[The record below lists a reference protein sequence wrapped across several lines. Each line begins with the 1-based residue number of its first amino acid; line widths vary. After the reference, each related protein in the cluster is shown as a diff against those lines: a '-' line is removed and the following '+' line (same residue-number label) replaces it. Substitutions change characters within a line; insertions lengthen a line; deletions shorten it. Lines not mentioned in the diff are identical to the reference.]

1 MKLRTI
7 GLISTLVLGLLAA
20 PLPAEAQQGTKVY
33 RIGYLSTRH
42 GSRLESR
49 PYPKAFRQGLR
60 ELGYIEGQNI
70 VIEWR
75 FAKGERKRLPGLAA
89 ELVTL
94 KVDSI
99 LTATSA
105 STRAAKKATRT
116 IPIVMGN
123 GDDPVRHGF
132 VVSLV
137 RPGGNITGLTS
148 LSSALA
154 GKRLEFLKEAFPHI
168 SRVGVLWDPSR
179 GGSEVNFKQTENAA
193 RALGVK
199 LESLEVQRPYDL
211 EEAFRVAV
219 NWRADGLIVM
229 GRGIGGRRRRAQL
242 AELAAKHRLPAMY
255 SAKRFVSDGGLMSYA
270 PNPSDLYRRAATY
283 VDKILKGANP
293 GDLPV
298 ERPTKFE
305 LVINLKAAKQ
315 LDVTISPEVLY
326 QADKVIK

>member
-1 MKLRTI
+1 MKRTVV
-7 GLISTLVLGLLAA
+7 LLSISVLAA
-20 PLPAEAQQGTKVY
+20 VILTIVHLAEAQQGTKVY

-42 GSRLESR
+42 GHGER

-75 FAKGERKRLPGLAA
+75 FAKGERKHLPGLAT
-89 ELVTL
+89 ELVKL
-94 KVDSI
+94 KVDCI
-99 LTATSA
+99 LSATGA
-105 STRAAKKATRT
+105 TTRAAKKATRT
-116 IPIVMGN
+116 IPIVMGS
-123 GDDPVRHGF
+123 GSDPVRHGF

-148 LSSALA
+148 SNAALA
-154 GKRLEFLKEAFPHI
+154 GKRLELLKEAFPHI
-168 SRVGVLWDPSR
+168 SRVAFLWDPTR
-179 GGSEVNFKQTENAA
+179 PANHAQVKQTKNAA
-193 RALGVK
+193 RGLGVK
-199 LESLEVQRPYDL
+199 IQSLEVERPYDL

-219 NWRADGLIVM
+219 NWRAEGLIVM
-229 GRGIGGRRRRAQL
+229 GTGIGGRRRRAHL

-255 SAKRFVSDGGLMSYA
+255 SAKRFVNDGGLMSYA
-270 PNPSDLYRRAATY
+270 PDRPDLYRRAATY
-283 VDKILKGANP
+283 LDKILKGANP

>member
-1 MKLRTI
+1 MV
-7 GLISTLVLGLLAA
+7 TLALGLLAG
-20 PLPAEAQQGTKVY
+20 PLPAEAQQPANKVY
-33 RIGYLSTRH
+33 RIGYLSNR
-42 GSRLESR
+42 GESR
-49 PYPKAFRQGLR
+49 PYEKAFRQGLR

-70 VIEWR
+70 VIEGR
-75 FAKGERKRLPGLAA
+75 FGGRKRLPGLAA
-89 ELVTL
+89 KLVKL
-94 KVDSI
+94 KVDCI
-99 LTATSA
+99 LAGTALA
-105 STRAAKKATRT
+105 TRAAKKATRT
-116 IPIVMGN
+116 IPIVMGS
-123 GDDPVRHGF
+123 GGDPVRHGF

-168 SRVGVLWDPSR
+168 SRVAVLWDPSR

-211 EEAFRVAV
+211 EKAFRAAV
-219 NWRADGLIVM
+219 NWRAEGLIVM
-229 GRGIGGRRRRAQL
+229 GRGMGGRRRLAQL

-255 SAKRFVSDGGLMSYA
+255 SLQRYVVAGGLMSYA
-270 PNPSDLYRRAATY
+270 PNRHDLYRRAATY

-293 GDLPV
+293 GNLPV

-305 LVINLKAAKQ
+305 LFINLKAAKQ
-315 LDVTISPEVLY
+315 LDVTIPPEVLY

>member
-1 MKLRTI
+1 MSKKLFSFA
-7 GLISTLVLGLLAA
+7 LCATLFALSF
-20 PLPAEAQQGTKVY
+20 PAEAQEAGKVY
-33 RIGYLSTRH
+33 RIGYLTTRH
-42 GSRLESR
+42 GRGWR
-49 PYPKAFRQGLR
+49 PYPDAFRQGLR

-75 FAKGERKRLPGLAA
+75 FAKGERKRLPGLAD
-89 ELVTL
+89 ELVKL
-94 KVDSI
+94 KVDCI
-99 LTATSA
+99 LAATPA
-105 STRAAKKATRT
+105 STRAAKNATHT
-116 IPIVMGN
+116 IPIVMG
-123 GDDPVRHGF
+123 GGGDPVRDGF
-132 VVSLV
+132 VASLV

-148 LSSALA
+148 SNSALA
-154 GKRLEFLKEAFPHI
+154 GKRLELLKEAFPHI

-179 GGSEVNFKQTENAA
+179 QGGEVSFKQTENVA

-199 LESLEVQRPYDL
+199 LESLEVERPYDL

-219 NWRADGLIVM
+219 NWRAEGLIVI
-229 GRGIGGRRRRAQL
+229 GPGIAGRRRRAHL

-255 SAKRFVSDGGLMSYA
+255 SGKRFVNDGGLMSYA
-270 PNPSDLYRRAATY
+270 PDRPDLYRRAAIY

-305 LVINLKAAKQ
+305 LLINLKAAKQ
-315 LDVTISPEVLY
+315 LDVTIRPEVLY